1 MAWTLRNTI
10 SADGLYASFTSVLDY
25 FYQTFLPTYAGD
37 VFTFHATETSPTVP
51 ADRWWWYEYN
61 IQCMTGETD
70 NFKVMIH
77 YEGVQYDF
85 ESWAWN
91 HPDAVAGGTASTP
104 ANHTLLNN
112 DSSHARGQYKGDY
125 LFYTGENGAFMV
137 LGPRSSTEGF
147 NAVVCFWPGPAG
159 WIYQGENDPDDRFH
173 FVPFADL
180 AQFAR
185 TGGNGYTY
193 SPLRECTNS
202 NRILITDLAGFSV
215 GKGGIAA
222 GNDGYIPRLM
232 WLAPQTE
239 NNYKVKWH
247 TANTAGPG
255 AGNPGHVVLDDGNYW
270 LDFHKGSS
278 GGILALVGDTPLTL
292 PYPE

>member
-10 SADGLYASFTSVLDY
+10 SADGLGSSFILVLDY

-37 VFTFHATETSPTVP
+37 VFTFHATESGS
-51 ADRWWWYEYN
+51 ADYWWWYEYN

-77 YEGVQYDF
+77 YEGISGDF
-85 ESWAWN
+85 ESWEWSN
-91 HPDAVAGGTASTP
+91 PDAVAGDTLA
-104 ANHTLLNN
+104 ANHNLLNN
-112 DSSHARGQYKGDY
+112 DQTHTRTTHKGDY

-137 LGPRSSTEGF
+137 LGPRSSTEGY
-147 NAVVCFWPGPAG
+147 NSVVCWWPGPAG
-159 WIYQGENDPDDRFH
+159 WIYQGETQPRDRFH
-173 FVPFADL
+173 FVPFSDFS
-180 AQFAR
+180 QFASQSG
-185 TGGNGYTY
+185 TAYTY

-215 GKGGIAA
+215 GKGTIPA

-239 NNYKVKWH
+239 NNYKLKWH
-247 TANTAGPG
+247 TASSTGVG
-255 AGNPGHVVLDDGNYW
+255 SGNPGHVVLDDGNYW
-270 LDFHKGSS
+270 LDFSKGSS
-278 GGILALVGDTPLTL
+278 SGMLALVGDTPLTL